1 MIFWRGAIFAL
12 PLLAACAETPSSA
25 PSASVPRTVTTPA
38 PTSSNL
44 PTTGQAGTERA
55 MSTLQQQLDQDRANE
70 RLGSYD
76 PEAPRG
82 DMSPPRTPYEI
93 GGNTRL
99 PAGL

>member
-1 MIFWRGAIFAL
+1 MFRRGVLFAGL
-12 PLLAACAETPSSA
+12 VLAACAEAPAPTPA
-25 PSASVPRTVTTPA
+25 PAAARPASVPA
-38 PTSSNL
+38 PTPSNL

-55 MSTLQQQLDQDRANE
+55 MSSLQQQLDQDRANE
-70 RLGSYD
+70 RLESYD

-99 PAGL
+99 PTRR

>member
-1 MIFWRGAIFAL
+1 MFRRGVLFAGL
-12 PLLAACAETPSSA
+12 ALAACAEAPAPA
-25 PSASVPRTVTTPA
+25 PSTPA
-38 PTSSNL
+38 PRAAASPAPTPSNL

-55 MSTLQQQLDQDRANE
+55 MSSLQQQLDQDRANE
-70 RLGSYD
+70 RLESYD

-99 PAGL
+99 PTRR

>member
-12 PLLAACAETPSSA
+12 PLLTACAETPA
-25 PSASVPRTVTTPA
+25 PAPNASVSRTVTTPA
-38 PTSSNL
+38 PTPSNL

-93 GGNTRL
+93 GGNTRM

>member
-1 MIFWRGAIFAL
+1 MTSRRWVLLAVLA
-12 PLLAACAETPSSA
+12 LAACTEAPA
-25 PSASVPRTVTTPA
+25 PSPAATRPISTPA